1 MIDADTGSTQD
12 RRNQLNAECRNQGVD
27 VPTEKDQV
35 LIAVPKRNIETWFAY
50 LNGEVVD
57 ETTRY
62 SKFRPSQVSKCK
74 PLADMLYEM
83 CHDKQKLKRPT
94 PPSLLETC
102 ELYPRLR
109 RP

>member
-1 MIDADTGSTQD
+1 MSSQSGSCRIALIVVALSLGYLPLAVAPANSTFASNF
-12 RRNQLNAECRNQGVD
+12 RNS
-27 VPTEKDQV
+27 
-35 LIAVPKRNIETWFAY
+35 
-50 LNGEVVD
+50 

-62 SKFRPSQVSKCK
+62 SKFRPCQVSKCK

-83 CHDKQKLKRPT
+83 CHDKQKLKRPP